1 MLASDFHCLSFESP
15 WSWSPSS
22 SSLRPPRRL
31 RRRRLGRRHR
41 LRRPGRRGP
50 RRLPRR
56 VAGGRGVAA
65 GAGARL
71 SARHVQRALTGG
83 MAGRPHGQM
92 CVRPRCRNHANAVAV
107 PGAGGAVV
115 LFESDSASAA
125 LKTAVRPIQ
134 ASHDTAATRWH
145 SWPMQRTHN
154 RVLATLGVVVVS
166 AGEPQKSG
174 SGGDRYFAGRAMAG
188 N

>member
-125 LKTAVRPIQ
+125 RPQDCCSSNPGISRHGRHTL
-134 ASHDTAATRWH
+134 AFLATAADAQSGAGDIGCGGR
-145 SWPMQRTHN
+145 
-154 RVLATLGVVVVS
+154 LG
-166 AGEPQKSG
+166 G
-174 SGGDRYFAGRAMAG
+174 
-188 N
+188 